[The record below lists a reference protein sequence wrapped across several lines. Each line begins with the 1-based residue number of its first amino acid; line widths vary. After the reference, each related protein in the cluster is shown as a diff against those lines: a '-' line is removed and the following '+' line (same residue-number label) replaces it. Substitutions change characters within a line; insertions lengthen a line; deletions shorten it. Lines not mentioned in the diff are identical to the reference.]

1 MYFWIY
7 GMHIIFFFS
16 YGVFFLQF
24 IKSLQ
29 NDLKDKFF
37 FGVLSLVF
45 MLLVLF
51 DGTKLILL
59 NPAAA
64 KTGVWLH
71 VKLTFFIAVMIE
83 NIILFYFLIKKK
95 KFTYNSYNILY
106 WINYFVFIIM
116 IVLAVFKFF

>member
-1 MYFWIY
+1 
-7 GMHIIFFFS
+7 
-16 YGVFFLQF
+16 
-24 IKSLQ
+24 
-29 NDLKDKFF
+29 
-37 FGVLSLVF
+37 